1 MSPAIAIGG
10 TPTIKLPFA
19 ESSATELWKNFRG
32 LITTAPTESIDKTIE
47 QLVSNQSFIDYVE
60 ETNKIILKD
69 PSKYEDI
76 SQKYR

>member
-1 MSPAIAIGG
+1 MNPAIAIGG
-10 TPTIKLPFA
+10 TPTVKRPFA
-19 ESSATELWKNFRG
+19 ESSATKLWENIRG
-32 LITTAPTESIDKTIE
+32 LIATTSIEPVDKIIA
-47 QLVSNQSFIDYVE
+47 QLVSNQNFIDYVK